1 MSGHASMGAAPAC
14 WNWALSR
21 LCRAVGTWRSPGD
34 ICGFQRPQSAA
45 HLQGSL
51 TWGWGGSGREAMLL
65 PDDPL
70 RPRPSGVFT
79 SYSPFSFFFNSCT
92 LAYGSSHL
100 SHNCSNV
107 DPLPHCARLGIEP
120 SLHSNPSRGQSN
132 SYPTVP
138 RQELPLPSFNASS
151 KQPLGQGAFPRGCLP
166 QHPPVVAAS
175 STSTQPTLC
184 CLLSLLLMSGA
195 ALASSPFENYKAE
208 RREVTKQ
215 ALPRTP

>member
-34 ICGFQRPQSAA
+34 ICGFQRPRSAA

-92 LAYGSSHL
+92 LAYGVPISATTAAMWILYPTAPGWESNPVSTATRAAGSQILTPLRPGRNSLYRLSTPVASSHWDKAPSHVVVFL
-100 SHNCSNV
+100 SIHLS
-107 DPLPHCARLGIEP
+107 LPPRARAR
-120 SLHSNPSRGQSN
+120 S
-132 SYPTVP
+132 
-138 RQELPLPSFNASS
+138 LPSAVF
-151 KQPLGQGAFPRGCLP
+151 
-166 QHPPVVAAS
+166 
-175 STSTQPTLC
+175 
-184 CLLSLLLMSGA
+184 
-195 ALASSPFENYKAE
+195 SPCS
-208 RREVTKQ
+208 
-215 ALPRTP
+215 

>member
-92 LAYGSSHL
+92 LAYGVPISATTAAMWIL
-100 SHNCSNV
+100 
-107 DPLPHCARLGIEP
+107 
-120 SLHSNPSRGQSN
+120 
-132 SYPTVP
+132 YPTAP